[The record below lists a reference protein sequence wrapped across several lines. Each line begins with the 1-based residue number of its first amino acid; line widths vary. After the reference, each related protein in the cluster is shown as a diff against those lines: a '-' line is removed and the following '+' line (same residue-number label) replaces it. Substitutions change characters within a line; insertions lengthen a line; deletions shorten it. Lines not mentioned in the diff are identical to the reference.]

1 MPDSGFR
8 FRLHLGHYFKGGGGL
23 ALLYIALKVS
33 LAHLA
38 RAFRWLN
45 AINRREMKLFS
56 FREKH
61 VVRKQFFPISYRLI
75 RSLADMPAN

>member
-1 MPDSGFR
+1 M
-8 FRLHLGHYFKGGGGL
+8 
-23 ALLYIALKVS
+23 ALLYLALKVS

-45 AINRREMKLFS
+45 AISRREMKLFF